1 MLQKPISFYR
11 IKVITIIIM
20 ITVIIVIIMMMMMMM
35 MIIIIIFPTPGNT
48 GLMFSGGE
56 GSSSS
61 F

>member
-20 ITVIIVIIMMMMMMM
+20 ITVIIVIIMMMMMM
-35 MIIIIIFPTPGNT
+35 IIIIIFPTPGNT

>member
-35 MIIIIIFPTPGNT
+35 IIIIIFPTPGNT